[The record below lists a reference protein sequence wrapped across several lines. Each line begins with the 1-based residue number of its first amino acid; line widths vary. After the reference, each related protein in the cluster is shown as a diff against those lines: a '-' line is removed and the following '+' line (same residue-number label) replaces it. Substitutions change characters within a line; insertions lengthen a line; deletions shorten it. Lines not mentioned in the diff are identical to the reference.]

1 LSDTHRALVEIF
13 CSRLAVAFDNV
24 ALYAQLEQANR
35 DLERRVAERTQ
46 ELTFANR
53 RLEAQWERA
62 RRTNALQSEILE
74 TVAHDLKNPLSVI
87 LGRAEM
93 LDELVGAGNLATD
106 KLETQIVQIKGS
118 ARRLT
123 EMVNQLMADASTGV
137 LDISVRWEA
146 LDVAGLVRD
155 VAESNRTLAARKGQ
169 DMSLAVPDR
178 LMTRGDPDRLRE
190 ALDNLIGNAVKYS
203 PLGGGIAVSVA
214 NEAGDPVIRVAD
226 SGPGFLPEDMA
237 RLFGRFQRLSAKPTG
252 GESSTGLG
260 LSIAKR
266 IIDLHAGDISVE
278 TNHGQSGST
287 FVVRLKSAADA
298 PTA

>member
-1 LSDTHRALVEIF
+1 
-13 CSRLAVAFDNV
+13 
-24 ALYAQLEQANR
+24 
-35 DLERRVAERTQ
+35 
-46 ELTFANR
+46 
-53 RLEAQWERA
+53 
-62 RRTNALQSEILE
+62 
-74 TVAHDLKNPLSVI
+74 
-87 LGRAEM
+87 M
-93 LDELVGAGNLATD
+93 LDELVMSGKASAEKMEAQL
-106 KLETQIVQIKGS
+106 VQIKGS

-137 LDISVRWEA
+137 LDISVRWEDLNLA
-146 LDVAGLVRD
+146 NLVRE
-155 VAESNRTLAARKGQ
+155 VSESNRTLAARKGQ
-169 DMSLAVPDR
+169 NMSLAIPDR
-178 LMTRGDPDRLRE
+178 LMMRGDPDRLRE

-203 PLGGGIAVSVA
+203 PLGGEIAVTVA

-287 FVVRLKSAADA
+287 FVVRLKSTANAPAA
-298 PTA
+298 

>member
-1 LSDTHRALVEIF
+1 V
-13 CSRLAVAFDNV
+13 
-24 ALYAQLEQANR
+24 
-35 DLERRVAERTQ
+35 
-46 ELTFANR
+46 
-53 RLEAQWERA
+53 
-62 RRTNALQSEILE
+62 
-74 TVAHDLKNPLSVI
+74 
-87 LGRAEM
+87 
-93 LDELVGAGNLATD
+93 
-106 KLETQIVQIKGS
+106 
-118 ARRLT
+118 
-123 EMVNQLMADASTGV
+123 
-137 LDISVRWEA
+137 
-146 LDVAGLVRD
+146 GLVRD